1 MMCMA
6 PGMPQAIQNYWAIG
20 APGMTQDEI
29 NALPTYSG
37 GYDAAAEADGVTQS
51 GMNAMQVLRD
61 AAIEQWKAD
70 NPGRHQA
77 ALQEQSG
84 QPVVRQDAQ
93 NARRGAG
100 GGGGGGAGASSAN
113 TLLTSGATQGVDPV
127 ALDLSKNTLLGL

>member
-1 MMCMA
+1 MCIA
-6 PGMPQAIQNYWAIG
+6 PGMGRDYWKMG
-20 APGMTQDEI
+20 AAGMTQDEI

-37 GYDAAAEADGVTQS
+37 GYDADAEANGTRQA

-61 AAIEQWKAD
+61 AAMEQWKAD

-84 QPVVRQDAQ
+84 QPVARQAAQ
-93 NARRGAG
+93 SARKGAG
-100 GGGGGGAGASSAN
+100 GSAGGSSASSID
-113 TLLTSGATQGVDPV
+113 TLLTGGTTQGVDPA

>member
-1 MMCMA
+1 
-6 PGMPQAIQNYWAIG
+6 
-20 APGMTQDEI
+20 MTQDEI

-37 GYDAAAEADGVTQS
+37 GYDAAAEADGTTQS

-61 AAIEQWKAD
+61 AAIEQWKTD

-84 QPVVRQDAQ
+84 QPAARQDAQ

-100 GGGGGGAGASSAN
+100 GSGGGSASSIG
-113 TLLTSGATQGVDPV
+113 TLLTGGATQGVDAG
-127 ALDLSKNTLLGL
+127 ALDLAKNTLLGM

>member
-1 MMCMA
+1 MCMA

-37 GYDAAAEADGVTQS
+37 GYDAAAEADGLTQS

-61 AAIEQWKAD
+61 AAIEQWKTD
-70 NPGRHQA
+70 NPGRYQA

-84 QPVVRQDAQ
+84 QPVARQDAQ
-93 NARRGAG
+93 SARRGAG
-100 GGGGGGAGASSAN
+100 GGGGGAASSIG
-113 TLLTSGATQGVDPV
+113 TLLTSGATQGVASG
-127 ALDLSKNTLLGL
+127 ALDLAKNTLLGM

>member
-1 MMCMA
+1 MA

-37 GYDAAAEADGVTQS
+37 GYDAAAEADGLTQS

-61 AAIEQWKAD
+61 AAIEQWKTD
-70 NPGRHQA
+70 NPGRYQA

-84 QPVVRQDAQ
+84 QPVARQDAQ
-93 NARRGAG
+93 SARRGAG
-100 GGGGGGAGASSAN
+100 GTAGGGSASSID
-113 TLLTSGATQGVDPV
+113 TLLTSGATQGVDPSS
-127 ALDLSKNTLLGL
+127 LDLAKSTLLGL

>member
-1 MMCMA
+1 M
-6 PGMPQAIQNYWAIG
+6 GRDYWKMGVA
-20 APGMTQDEI
+20 GMTQDEI

-37 GYDAAAEADGVTQS
+37 GYDADAEANGTRQA

-61 AAIEQWKAD
+61 AAMEQWKAD

-84 QPVVRQDAQ
+84 QPVAPQAAQ
-93 NARRGAG
+93 SARKGAG
-100 GGGGGGAGASSAN
+100 GSAGGSSASSID
-113 TLLTSGATQGVDPV
+113 TLLTGGATQGVDPA

>member
-1 MMCMA
+1 MCMA
-6 PGMPQAIQNYWAIG
+6 PSMPGQGGYWQTAV
-20 APGMTQDEI
+20 PGMTPEE
-29 NALPTYSG
+29 AKSLPSLSLDNMFSAGIG
-37 GYDAAAEADGVTQS
+37 GVAELKQ
-51 GMNAMQVLRD
+51 QRD
-61 AAIEQWKAD
+61 AAIDKWKSE
-70 NPGRHQA
+70 NPERYQA

-113 TLLTSGATQGVDPV
+113 TLLTSGATQGVDPA